1 MLYSYFGLF
10 APEKGFP
17 ETGPELEPEHADD
30 VQVEFNPLYIDGL
43 FSPACACR
51 AATLFNIAA

>member
-17 ETGPELEPEHADD
+17 ETEPELEPEHADD
-30 VQVEFNPLYIDGL
+30 VQVECNPLYIEGL
-43 FSPACACR
+43 LSPACACR
-51 AATLFNIAA
+51 AAMLFNIAA